1 VILPCYNEEVAIGR
15 TIADFRAAL
24 PTAQVYV
31 FDNNSRDDSRA
42 IARAAG
48 AIVRLESRQ
57 GKGHVVRRMFADVD
71 ADIYVMADADAT
83 YEAGA
88 APAMVAKLLD
98 ENLDMVVGRRR
109 DQVDAAYRLGHRL
122 ANVLL
127 TRCLAAMFGRQF
139 TDILSG
145 YRVFSKRFVKTF
157 PSLSRGFEI
166 ETEISVHALQLRMP
180 VGEIETRYAAR
191 PEGSTSKLSTYRDG
205 LRIGWQMIT
214 LFRQERPV
222 AFFGLIG
229 TLLALLAIVLA
240 IPLGITY
247 SQTGLVPRMPTAIL
261 CTGLMIL
268 AALAVTCGLILD
280 TVTRGRLEMRRL
292 AYLGWRLPPPT
303 RPDA

>member
-1 VILPCYNEEVAIGR
+1 MLSTPIERPPGARAVAPSATAGLTIAVMLPCYNEEVAIGR
-15 TIADFRAAL
+15 TVADFRAAL
-24 PTAQVYV
+24 PTAQIYV

-57 GKGHVVRRMFADVD
+57 GKGNVVRRMFADVD

-109 DQVDAAYRLGHRL
+109 DQVDTAYRPGHRL
-122 ANVLL
+122 ANVML

-157 PSLSRGFEI
+157 PSSPAASRSRPKFPSTHCSYGCR
-166 ETEISVHALQLRMP
+166 S
-180 VGEIETRYAAR
+180 AR
-191 PEGSTSKLSTYRDG
+191 S
-205 LRIGWQMIT
+205 
-214 LFRQERPV
+214 
-222 AFFGLIG
+222 
-229 TLLALLAIVLA
+229 
-240 IPLGITY
+240 
-247 SQTGLVPRMPTAIL
+247 
-261 CTGLMIL
+261 
-268 AALAVTCGLILD
+268 
-280 TVTRGRLEMRRL
+280 RL
-292 AYLGWRLPPPT
+292 ATTRDPTVPPASSAPIAT
-303 RPDA
+303 ACASAGK